1 MQDLKP
7 NVLSV
12 VMASKSRNT
21 PCYLLKMHDTGFC
34 SGLIGIVAHCCMWQ
48 TSTGQKTGVMPKV
61 IQTWHAK
68 NWVLV
73 KFESVQDHIS
83 TTLFSV
89 LRAHPFRF
97 LITKHKSSRE
107 LFNVY
112 CDCAILLMTPSFPLV
127 FVWITIQ
134 YWKWAGR

>member
-1 MQDLKP
+1 MWWWPQSLGTHSAMLPIK
-7 NVLSV
+7 NAWHWVLQWSYWNC
-12 VMASKSRNT
+12 ST
-21 PCYLLKMHDTGFC
+21 LLH
-34 SGLIGIVAHCCMWQ
+34 VADFH
-48 TSTGQKTGVMPKV
+48 GPKDRGVMPKV